1 MKRIQIVLCSLL
13 MAFLAVGCGNQDDEA
28 SKYQTM
34 IPAQTYTYYAVSPD
48 EAEITL
54 DMEFFCPASISKTDL
69 AETAFTLGNSGAIR
83 VVKSEIMSTAD
94 IEEADY
100 YLAQVLLTLDVETMA
115 ADILS
120 FHSLTYTVPGK
131 DPQFLHL
138 GPTIIDRHF
147 AADQNAE
154 ILSIEEQNSIV
165 TPTTQVTEYRG
176 YPDNPNYY
184 FDLWEIYPEIMFYQ
198 VRPVWQYT
206 VDGQLYYTFQQ
217 KDDGMLQQID
227 VSSVPQEG
235 GLKSTLKAFQDA
247 YAPYKEAYDA
257 GQAGRDTNPDPPS
270 YDRFIIR

>member
-1 MKRIQIVLCSLL
+1 MKKIQIVLCSLL
-13 MAFLAVGCGNQDDEA
+13 MAFLAVACGNQSDEA

-34 IPAQTYTYYAVSPD
+34 IPVQTYTYYAVSPD
-48 EAEITL
+48 EAEIAL
-54 DMEFFCPASISKTDL
+54 DMKFFCPTSITKTEL

-100 YLAQVLLTLDVETMA
+100 YFAEILLTLDVETMA
-115 ADILS
+115 SDILS

-147 AADQNAE
+147 PADQNGTV
-154 ILSIEEQNSIV
+154 LSIEEQNKIM
-165 TPTTQVTEYRG
+165 TPDTQVTEYRG

-198 VRPVWQYT
+198 VRPIWQYT
-206 VDGQLYYTFQQ
+206 VDGHLYYSFQELEEKSCFQ
-217 KDDGMLQQID
+217 TDDTELSKED
-227 VSSVPQEG
+227 
-235 GLKSTLKAFQDA
+235 GLKSELKEAQTA
-247 YAPYKEAYDA
+247 YAPYKEANDEA
-257 GQAGRDTNPDPPS
+257 QALRDTNPDQ
-270 YDRFIIR
+270 